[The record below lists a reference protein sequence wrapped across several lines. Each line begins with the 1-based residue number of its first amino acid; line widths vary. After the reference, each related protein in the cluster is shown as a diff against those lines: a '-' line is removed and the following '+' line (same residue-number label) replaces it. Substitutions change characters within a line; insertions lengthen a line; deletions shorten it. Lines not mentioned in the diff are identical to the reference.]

1 MITTIRELS
10 EPAPADLAAR
20 VLADVGI
27 GDYYTV
33 VSGPI
38 GPLMVA
44 WGHDGITAVEREGD
58 EMGFELSYSLQFG
71 RTLTKVDRMPERLAH
86 QVERRL
92 AGEHV
97 DGPPVDLSHLTEFE
111 RSVLRKTMEIP
122 RGEVRPY
129 AWVAREIGRPRAVRA
144 VGSALANNPIPFVI
158 PCHRVVRTDGHI
170 GEYGAGGPEA
180 KREVLAVE
188 GVDAG
193 GARTARVGRD
203 PLLRVGHDEDLLL
216 PVVPAR
222 STGHAAA
229 PDEVPLGGR
238 LRTRSGI
245 APARSAGRWRVRCS
259 PHSGCWLLGRVAADI
274 RVAGWTSFRVCRS
287 LRRLAA

>member
-27 GDYYTV
+27 GDHYTV

-44 WGHDGITAVEREGD
+44 WGHDGITSVEREGD

-71 RTLTKVDRMPERLAH
+71 RPLTKVDQMPERLAH

-188 GVDAG
+188 GVDAAELERLASAG
-193 GARTARVGRD
+193 IRYFGSDTTKIFCFPSCRNARRVTPQHLVRF
-203 PLLRVGHDEDLLL
+203 
-216 PVVPAR
+216 
-222 STGHAAA
+222 
-229 PDEVPLGGR
+229 
-238 LRTRSGI
+238 
-245 APARSAGRWRVRCS
+245 RSADDAHAVGYRACK
-259 PHSGCWLLGRVAADI
+259 
-274 RVAGWTSFRVCRS
+274 VCRP
-287 LRRLAA
+287 LEGAVFAA